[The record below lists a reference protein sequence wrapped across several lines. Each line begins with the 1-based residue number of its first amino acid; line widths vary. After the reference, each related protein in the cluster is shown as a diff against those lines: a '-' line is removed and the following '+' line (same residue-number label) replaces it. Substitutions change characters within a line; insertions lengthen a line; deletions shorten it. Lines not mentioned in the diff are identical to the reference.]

1 MWNTEGNN
9 NNQQEQKT
17 YLTCNTNKHDITGLS
32 GQGLVQ
38 KLKEIARAES
48 IAKFDIFDSNGRSLS
63 PEEIEAGAF
72 SGDLSLVRFNA
83 AA

>member
-1 MWNTEGNN
+1 MWNTEGN

-38 KLKEIARAES
+38 KLKEIARTES